1 VEKDLIF
8 DIIYDTIQIIE
19 VRSMDFLTK
28 NDIIYQKL
36 KDKIID
42 GMLKPGERI
51 IISDLA
57 AEFNV
62 SPMPVREAIKRLQQ
76 DEYVEVIP
84 HIGARVA
91 TFELDKLKEILLILT
106 ELEVLA
112 AKLATPYINEG
123 EVKELEGLI
132 REMEAAIVDQDYR
145 VYAELNK
152 EFHGYIYSAGPYH
165 YLRELIMGLWEKSAF
180 YRTLFTKST
189 ERPKRSLEEHKEWLD
204 ALKQKDVE
212 KSQEILRKHKES
224 AFESFFQS
232 YEKETKQ

>member
-1 VEKDLIF
+1 
-8 DIIYDTIQIIE
+8 
-19 VRSMDFLTK
+19 MDFLTK
-28 NDIIYQKL
+28 NDIVYQKL

-51 IISDLA
+51 VISDLA
-57 AEFNV
+57 TEFNV

-76 DEYVEVIP
+76 DEFVEVIP

-91 TFELDKLKEILLILT
+91 SFEIGKMKEILLILM

-112 AKLATPYINEG
+112 SKLAVPYINEA

-132 REMEAAIVDQDYR
+132 QEMETAIGDEDYR

-152 EFHGYIYSAGPYH
+152 EFHGYIYSVGPYH

-180 YRTLFTKST
+180 YRTLFTKSA
-189 ERPKRSLEEHKEWLD
+189 ERPKQSLEEHKEWLN

-212 KSQEILRKHKES
+212 KSQEILRKHKEI
-224 AFESFFQS
+224 AFEIFFQS
-232 YEKETKQ
+232 YEEQSNK

>member
-1 VEKDLIF
+1 LIF
-8 DIIYDTIQIIE
+8 DIIYDIIPIIE
-19 VRSMDFLTK
+19 VMYMDFLTK

-76 DEYVEVIP
+76 DEFVEVIP

-91 TFELDKLKEILLILT
+91 SFEVDKLKEILLILT

-112 AKLATPYINEG
+112 AKLATPYIHDNQI
-123 EVKELEGLI
+123 KELEELI
-132 REMEAAIVDQDYR
+132 QEMETALEDRDYR
-145 VYAELNK
+145 IYAELNK
-152 EFHGYIYSAGPYH
+152 EFHGCIYKASPYH
-165 YLRELIMGLWEKSAF
+165 YLHEMIMGLWEKSAF
-180 YRTLFTKST
+180 YRTLFTKSDT
-189 ERPKRSLEEHKEWLD
+189 RPKESLEEHKEWLD
-204 ALKQKDVE
+204 AIKEKNVE
-212 KSQEILRKHKES
+212 RSQEILRKHKEK
-224 AFESFFQS
+224 AFEVFFQS
-232 YEKETKQ
+232 YKSEKK

>member
-1 VEKDLIF
+1 
-8 DIIYDTIQIIE
+8 
-19 VRSMDFLTK
+19 MDFLTK

-76 DEYVEVIP
+76 DEFVEVIP

-91 TFELDKLKEILLILT
+91 TFEVDKMKEILLILT

-112 AKLATPYINEG
+112 AKLAIPYINEG
-123 EVKELEGLI
+123 EVKELEALI
-132 REMEAAIVDQDYR
+132 GEMETAIEDQDYR

-152 EFHGYIYSAGPYH
+152 EFHGYIYSVSPYH
-165 YLRELIMGLWEKSAF
+165 YLRELIMGLWEKSSF
-180 YRTLFTKST
+180 YRTLFTKSST
-189 ERPKRSLEEHKEWLD
+189 RPKESLKEHKEWLD
-204 ALKQKDVE
+204 ALRQKDIE
-212 KSQEILRKHKES
+212 KSQEILRSHKEK
-224 AFESFFQS
+224 ALEVFFQS
-232 YEKETKQ
+232 YESEK